1 MNDIIKIVKY
11 FEEFGLSIKC
21 LTNFEIQ
28 KFIQEI
34 INLKKGSAYIINLDE
49 YESIGTHWIASYIND
64 NKVTSFDNSI
74 LIELSKFQIKF
85 KNS

>member
-1 MNDIIKIVKY
+1 MKINLNLIV
-11 FEEFGLSIKC
+11 
-21 LTNFEIQ
+21 
-28 KFIQEI
+28 FIQEI